1 MIVILRGRDIVIK
14 TITFSG
20 ASDDLVHVDGGPK
33 RYDELNTYEPIY
45 FVVGG
50 KLRVR
55 VSYEDNGCWMVGA
68 SPYDEDIAVPSDW
81 NVTLIPRPDSSYA
94 MQLQVEVPDDISVVR
109 EG

>member
-1 MIVILRGRDIVIK
+1 MK

-33 RYDELNTYEPIY
+33 RLDEINTFEPAY

-68 SPYDEDIAVPSDW
+68 SPYDEDIAVPLDW
-81 NVTLIPRPDSSYA
+81 TISAFQHPHVPSYS
-94 MQLQVEVPDDISVVR
+94 MVLQVTVPDDISVVR
-109 EG
+109 EA